1 MATPIGH
8 LLAGYAVG
16 RGATLG
22 TKPAQRNLLLYCM
35 VLAVAPDL
43 DFLPGLLQGQPALY
57 HQGISHSLAFALV
70 VSLIGALA
78 LRPRSYGLLATWGL
92 LFAAYSSHLLIDLF
106 GPDRRL
112 PYGIPLFWP
121 LSDSTYLS
129 PLSIFW
135 GMHHAARTSA
145 TTAQW
150 FAGIADLY
158 NVGAILIEIVLIGPF
173 AVLAEVVS
181 RRKRSRQPGP
191 VEQGR
196 TECQ

>member
-16 RGATLG
+16 RGTSLG
-22 TKPAQRNLLLYCM
+22 TKPAQRTLLLFCM

-57 HQGISHSLAFALV
+57 HQGISHSFAFALV
-70 VSLIGALA
+70 VGLFGALL
-78 LRPRSYGLLATWGL
+78 LRPRAYGLLATWGL

-106 GPDRRL
+106 GPDNRP

-135 GMHHAARTSA
+135 GVRHVAQTSA

-150 FAGIADLY
+150 FAGIAHPY
-158 NVGAILIEIVLIGPF
+158 NVGAILIELALIGPL
-173 AVLAEVVS
+173 AVYAEFVG
-181 RRKRSRQPGP
+181 RRRCPGQPGH
-191 VEQGR
+191 VAQGR
-196 TECQ
+196 TENQ